1 MDGGCLALDQ
11 AMRVWGPGMLEPV
24 AWVTWLDGVQP
35 TEAARSID
43 DSRVLVQHYA
53 VAYELGDLTLV
64 IDGDGIGTVDDFE
77 QRMTALERRP
87 GFINPNDARLIESS
101 NLRRDLEV
109 NLSQCSTLI
118 HKNLK

>member
-53 VAYELGDLTLV
+53 VAYELGDRTLV

-77 QRMTALERRP
+77 QNMTALERRP
-87 GFINPNDARLIESS
+87 GLIHPDAARLIESS
-101 NLRRDLEV
+101 NLRSDLV
-109 NLSQCSTLI
+109 FILAPASPSLTAI
-118 HKNLK
+118 IK